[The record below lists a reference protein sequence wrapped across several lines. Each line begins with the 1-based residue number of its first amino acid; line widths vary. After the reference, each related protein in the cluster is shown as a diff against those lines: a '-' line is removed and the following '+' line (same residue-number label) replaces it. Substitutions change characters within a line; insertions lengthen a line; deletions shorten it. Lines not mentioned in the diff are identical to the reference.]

1 MTKGCYRL
9 TLKHLHRLK
18 EIFCIAKKNYL
29 EGYSFSGHLGLM
41 TEISD
46 KHEIGIYKEK
56 HESCLK
62 VYKHLFFV

>member
-1 MTKGCYRL
+1 MTKSCYRV

-18 EIFCIAKKNYL
+18 DIFCIAKKSYL
-29 EGYSFSGHLGLM
+29 ESNSFSGHLGLM

-46 KHEIGIYKEK
+46 KCEIDIYEEK

-62 VYKHLFFV
+62 VYKHLCFV